1 MYQKENIDIKVDDFP
16 REIDDRNKK
25 LDKFEKIRNL
35 IKLKEDII
43 WNLII
48 DKKELL
54 SQEENLCRE
63 KYQNEIF
70 ELKK

>member
-48 DKKELL
+48 DKKERL
-54 SQEENLCRE
+54 SQEEILCRE